1 MKKNILLLSSLL
13 VLGGLVACG
22 ETSSSTQPSEPAG
35 ENKVQV
41 ALGYSAKY
49 EVYNYKKELSNC
61 LTIDAASVGFG
72 EDGKILDVR
81 FDSIQV
87 YFGAT
92 KAEGSDEWTYAPAKG
107 KTNDNGIM
115 SKLELGKDYNMKP
128 ASPTGTE
135 VDFQIEAFADLC
147 VGKTVAEVEELS
159 EEAITKAGVTI
170 TYSMY
175 VNALKDAANKKR
187 DAVSYTGDLKA
198 GIGMAGTFGK
208 TYTGDI
214 EASITVSAGL
224 VADNKLV
231 ASYTDCVV
239 YQTSGAVEK
248 TVGEGEAAK
257 TVVELPGKEKQKYV
271 VDEKITSKFD
281 LGDAYGM
288 AAYGQGQGENGK
300 AIEWDDQGLAFDAA
314 VAGKTAAQI
323 EELEFGLDNGVTMVT
338 TDLVKAALESVEYAG
353 LAHIGPQWDAE

>member
-1 MKKNILLLSSLL
+1 MKNKILLLSSLL

-49 EVYNYKKELSNC
+49 EVYDYKNKLSNC

-107 KTNDNGIM
+107 KTNANGIM

-159 EEAITKAGVTI
+159 EEAVTAAGVTI

-187 DAVSYTGDLKA
+187 AAVAYTGDLKA
-198 GIGMAGTFGK
+198 GIGMAGSFGK
-208 TYTGDI
+208 TYDGRDI
-214 EASITVSAGL
+214 EASITLNAGL

-239 YQTSGAVEK
+239 YQTSGAVEN
-248 TVGEGEAAK
+248 GE
-257 TVVELPGKEKQKYV
+257 VVELPGKENQKYV
-271 VDEKITSKFD
+271 VDGKITSKFD

-323 EELEFGLDNGVTMVT
+323 EELEFGLNNGVTMVA

-353 LAHIGPQWDAE
+353 LA

>member
-49 EVYNYKKELSNC
+49 EVYDHYNKLSNC

-115 SKLELGKDYNMKP
+115 SKLELGKDYNMYNNP
-128 ASPTGTE
+128 HGSTLSE
-135 VDFQIEAFADLC
+135 VDTQIEAFADLC
-147 VGKTVAEVEELS
+147 VGKTVAEVEALES
-159 EEAITKAGVTI
+159 ETVTEAGVTI
-170 TYSMY
+170 TYNMY
-175 VNALKDAANKKR
+175 FMLR
-187 DAVSYTGDLKA
+187 L
-198 GIGMAGTFGK
+198 
-208 TYTGDI
+208 
-214 EASITVSAGL
+214 
-224 VADNKLV
+224 
-231 ASYTDCVV
+231 
-239 YQTSGAVEK
+239 
-248 TVGEGEAAK
+248 
-257 TVVELPGKEKQKYV
+257 LPMLQR
-271 VDEKITSKFD
+271 
-281 LGDAYGM
+281 
-288 AAYGQGQGENGK
+288 
-300 AIEWDDQGLAFDAA
+300 
-314 VAGKTAAQI
+314 
-323 EELEFGLDNGVTMVT
+323 
-338 TDLVKAALESVEYAG
+338 VEY
-353 LAHIGPQWDAE
+353 LLKFLMHT

>member
-1 MKKNILLLSSLL
+1 MKNKILLLSSLL

-49 EVYNYKKELSNC
+49 EVYDYKNKLSNC

-107 KTNDNGIM
+107 KTNANGIM

-159 EEAITKAGVTI
+159 EEAVTAAGVTI

-187 DAVSYTGDLKA
+187 AAVAYTGDLKA
-198 GIGMAGTFGK
+198 GIGMAGSFGK
-208 TYTGDI
+208 TYDGRDI
-214 EASITVSAGL
+214 EASITLNAGL

-239 YQTSGAVEK
+239 YQTSGAVEN
-248 TVGEGEAAK
+248 GE
-257 TVVELPGKEKQKYV
+257 VVELPGKENQKYV
-271 VDEKITSKFD
+271 VDGKITSKFD

-323 EELEFGLDNGVTMVT
+323 EELEFGLNNGVTMVA